1 MSWPL
6 VSASMVKSII
16 EKSCSLQ
23 VVFISRQNLYI
34 INFNLTAQPEIT
46 ILNRLYALAASNM
59 NDNWLPK
66 HLHSSAK
73 TR

>member
-59 NDNWLPK
+59 NENWVPK

>member
-6 VSASMVKSII
+6 VSASSGRVHYRK
-16 EKSCSLQ
+16 ELQ
-23 VVFISRQNLYI
+23 LADCFNQQIKLCNT
-34 INFNLTAQPEIT
+34 NFNLTAQSKIT
-46 ILNRLYALAASNM
+46 ILNGLYALAASNM
-59 NDNWLPK
+59 NENWVPK